1 MREKKT
7 REKILQWLFTE
18 YLRLIERTVTIRWEE
33 DNQYTD
39 SQIYGFWHEDSFF
52 MNVVLE
58 KLAYKTTPVD
68 VIVTADTRGNYIENM
83 VKRCG
88 GNALRVPDGYKAFAA
103 LKKIVQDSYEKT
115 RSIAVALDG
124 PLGPRHEPKK
134 LAFYLSEHGDEDFVG
149 ISLTYSSCIRLKRRW
164 DKYVI
169 PLPWTKVA
177 VAVKNYGVVKKS
189 QIPEL
194 PADAG
199 PAARGAE
206 ASARGAEASA
216 RGAETAYTGRQEKSS
231 VIPQIQ

>member
-1 MREKKT
+1 MNVRKT
-7 REKILQWLFTE
+7 GAAMLQRLFAK
-18 YLRLIERTVTIRWEE
+18 YLDLLRRTVAVRW
-33 DNQYTD
+33 DDGNRYGD

-52 MNVVLE
+52 MNLVLE
-58 KLAYKTTPVD
+58 KLAHKTAPVD

-115 RSIAVALDG
+115 HSIAVALDG

-134 LAFYLSEHGDEDFVG
+134 LAFYLSEHAEEDFVG
-149 ISLTYSSCIRLKRRW
+149 ICLAYSSCIRLKHRW

-169 PLPWTKVA
+169 PLPYTTVT
-177 VAVKNYGVVKKS
+177 VAVKNYGVVMKN

-194 PADAG
+194 PTAAG
-199 PAARGAE
+199 KTEAAAAAE
-206 ASARGAEASA
+206 IFSA
-216 RGAETAYTGRQEKSS
+216 Y
-231 VIPQIQ
+231 